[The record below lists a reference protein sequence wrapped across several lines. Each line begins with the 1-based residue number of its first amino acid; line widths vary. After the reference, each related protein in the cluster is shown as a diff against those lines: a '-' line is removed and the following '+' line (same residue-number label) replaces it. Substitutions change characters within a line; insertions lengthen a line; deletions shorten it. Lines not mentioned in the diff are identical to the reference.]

1 MRIIN
6 KFGGEII
13 ENPRL
18 VKLAVRRIK
27 EQLERNQKPVVVVSA
42 LAGITDKLGELGSKK
57 DQKIFA
63 QIIKEHEKWIKIHN
77 LENENLR
84 RKAENLKKELE
95 NDLMKVK
102 ENKESLSLKDKILA
116 YGEKWSSLLFTQLL
130 VRNEIEAELIRG
142 EELIITDEN
151 FGDANILY
159 QESLRNIKSKLKN
172 ISQLPVISGFIGKS
186 KHGKTTTL
194 GRGGSDTTACLV
206 CAALKPSKVILWK
219 NVPGVLSADPKIVK
233 NPRLV
238 KFLTYEEAEE
248 SGKVIHQK
256 AIGLVKERGVEIEV
270 VYIMNPEQKTTVG
283 KKNNAPKKK
292 EFIGV

>member
-130 VRNEIEAELIRG
+130 VRNEIEAELIKG

-159 QESLRNIKSKLKN
+159 QESLRIIKSKLKN

-206 CAALKPSKVILWK
+206 CAGLKPSKVILWK
-219 NVPGVLSADPKIVK
+219 NVPGVLSADPKIV
-233 NPRLV
+233 NPAKLI
-238 KFLTYEEAEE
+238 KFLSYEKAEKI
-248 SGKVIHQK
+248 GKVIHNK
-256 AIGLVKERGVEIEV
+256 GIRLIKRKGIEIEV
-270 VYIMNPEQKTTVG
+270 AYILDPQQKTIIG
-283 KKNNAPKKK
+283 KNNLNNL
-292 EFIGV
+292 